1 MSSKH
6 LDLGCGRLPRNPYNA
21 GEVFGI
27 DIADHHDLPQ
37 VLRADLTV
45 QPIPFGDGQFD
56 SVSAYDFLEHIP
68 RQWPNAADGGSRLP
82 FVELMNEVW
91 RVLRPG
97 GRFYASTPA
106 FPHPEAFVDPTHVNI
121 ITPQTHR
128 YFCGPKPAAAMYGF
142 HGCFKV
148 LRVDMARPVASTLYV
163 PPAARSRVVQWK
175 RHCEARLGRLSHVI
189 WEFEAES
196 A

>member
-1 MSSKH
+1 MRSKH
-6 LDLGCGRLPRNPYNA
+6 PDLGCGRLPRNPSNA

-148 LRVDMARPVASTLYV
+148 LRVLLQRQGQ
-163 PPAARSRVVQWK
+163 RSP
-175 RHCEARLGRLSHVI
+175 
-189 WEFEAES
+189 
-196 A
+196 

>member
-1 MSSKH
+1 MSTKH
-6 LDLGCGRLPRNPYNA
+6 LDLGCGRLPRNPYSA
-21 GEVFGI
+21 SEVFGI

-45 QPIPFGDGQFD
+45 QPIPFGDAQFD

-68 RQWPNAADGGSRLP
+68 RQWPNATDGGSRLP

-142 HGCFKV
+142 HGRFKV

-163 PPAARSRVVQWK
+163 PPAARSRLVQLK
-175 RHCEARLGRLSHVI
+175 RQWETRLGRLSHVI
-189 WEFEAES
+189 WEFEAEL